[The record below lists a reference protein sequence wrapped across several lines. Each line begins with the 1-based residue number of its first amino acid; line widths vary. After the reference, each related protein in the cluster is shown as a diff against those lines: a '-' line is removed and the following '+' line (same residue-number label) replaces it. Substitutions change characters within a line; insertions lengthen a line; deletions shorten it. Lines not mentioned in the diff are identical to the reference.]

1 MIKIGLFGIGKLG
14 KEVLRLAPSFSCQ
27 VVDLP
32 AADILIDATFKDRV
46 LENIR
51 YAMSQKKPIVVATT
65 GWYEQLEEAQK
76 LVESTGGFC
85 LYAPNFSP
93 LVQKMIQLAPQFKS
107 EGLKISIE
115 ETHHIEKKDSPS
127 GTALQLKEALGDV
140 SISSIREG
148 ETIGKHKIVFQNGCE
163 QLTLEHVATD
173 RGVFAQG
180 ILQILPRIS
189 GRKGFVH
196 LRELLC

>member
-14 KEVLRLAPSFSCQ
+14 KEVLRLAPSFSYQ

-32 AADILIDATFKDRV
+32 MADILIDATFKDSV
-46 LENIR
+46 LQNIR

-65 GWYEQLEEAQK
+65 GWYDQLEEAQK
-76 LVESTGGFC
+76 LVESNGGFC
-85 LYAPNFSP
+85 LYSPNFSP
-93 LVQKMIQLAPQFKS
+93 LVQKMIQIAPQFKS
-107 EGLKISIE
+107 EGLQISIE
-115 ETHHIEKKDSPS
+115 ETHHVEKKDSPS
-127 GTALQLKEALGDV
+127 GTALQLKEALGEV

-148 ETIGKHKIVFQNGCE
+148 ETIGKHKIVFKNGYE
-163 QLTLEHVATD
+163 QITLEHEATD

-180 ILQILPRIS
+180 ILQILPMIS